1 MPKSSSGPKRG
12 RRRAAFGFG
21 TLSLTD
27 ASDRSTRS
35 ISCLRCISDTICPS
49 REPAIDRSMPKSTS
63 HPPLTGRVT
72 IKEIAGYLNISH
84 STVSRALGDY
94 RYTSAE
100 TKQRVRRAVEDL
112 GYVSNAAARSLR
124 SDKGSLVG
132 LILPEFQNELFAAAT
147 QTLSQRCLKEGM
159 QVMLAVSEDDPIA
172 EYKHVLALREARAL
186 GIIMTPTPGI
196 MDKTVALLRGIPVVQ
211 YSRRHP
217 RLSAPSVTTDGQRG
231 IFIAAEHLLALGHR
245 RIAYVGMECDKST
258 GAERLTGFMKA
269 HLGFNVASDASL
281 RRLGPPLADFARSAV
296 IDLLHRVEPPT
307 ALILGSGA
315 QTLGALKALRHS
327 GLEIPRDISLIGFGD
342 PSWYS
347 LVNPGITT
355 IDFPVTEMAEAAASH
370 LMRQLSVGPDAAQ
383 QRPAHIA
390 GAPSFRLRGTTAPPK
405 MARSTRSSA
414 RKARSSAA

>member
-1 MPKSSSGPKRG
+1 MRKSQPRRG
-12 RRRAAFGFG
+12 IKGG
-21 TLSLTD
+21 
-27 ASDRSTRS
+27 
-35 ISCLRCISDTICPS
+35 
-49 REPAIDRSMPKSTS
+49 
-63 HPPLTGRVT
+63 VT
-72 IKEIAGYLNISH
+72 IKEVAEYLDISH
-84 STVSRALGDY
+84 STVSRALSDHP
-94 RYTSAE
+94 YTNAE

-258 GAERLTGFMKA
+258 GAERLAGFMAA
-269 HLGFNVASDASL
+269 HADFKLPSDPAL
-281 RRLGPPLADFARSAV
+281 RR
-296 IDLLHRVEPPT
+296 
-307 ALILGSGA
+307 
-315 QTLGALKALRHS
+315 
-327 GLEIPRDISLIGFGD
+327 
-342 PSWYS
+342 
-347 LVNPGITT
+347 
-355 IDFPVTEMAEAAASH
+355 
-370 LMRQLSVGPDAAQ
+370 
-383 QRPAHIA
+383 
-390 GAPSFRLRGTTAPPK
+390 
-405 MARSTRSSA
+405 
-414 RKARSSAA
+414 